1 MIKIATMIYYICVV
15 VMSVTMTISGF
26 DILTPQFWIILSCMI
41 AARICGREEDK
52 S

>member
-1 MIKIATMIYYICVV
+1 MIKIATIIYYICVV
-15 VMSVTMTISGF
+15 VMSVTMTIFGF

-41 AARICGREEDK
+41 AARICGKKE

>member
-1 MIKIATMIYYICVV
+1 MIKIATIIYYICVV
-15 VMSVTMTISGF
+15 VMSVIMTISGF

-41 AARICGREEDK
+41 AARICGKKE

>member
-1 MIKIATMIYYICVV
+1 MIKISTIIYYACIIVV
-15 VMSVTMTISGF
+15 STTMSISGL
-26 DILTPQFWIILSCMI
+26 DILTPQFWIILFCMI

>member
-1 MIKIATMIYYICVV
+1 MIKISTIIYYTCVV
-15 VMSVTMTISGF
+15 VMAATMATSGF
-26 DILTPQFWIILSCMI
+26 DIWTPQFWIILSCMI

>member
-1 MIKIATMIYYICVV
+1 MIKIVTIIYYICVV

-41 AARICGREEDK
+41 AARICGQKER
-52 S
+52 